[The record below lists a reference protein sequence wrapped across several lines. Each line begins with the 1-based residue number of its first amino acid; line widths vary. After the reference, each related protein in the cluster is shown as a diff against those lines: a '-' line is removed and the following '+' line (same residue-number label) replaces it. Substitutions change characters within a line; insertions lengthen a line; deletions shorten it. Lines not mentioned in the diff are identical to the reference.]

1 MGPDVNM
8 YCLGPGGDPLVVL
21 VHSQH
26 RPLRDQPGAETFL
39 LFPYKIHVQDLVTL
53 NFKILIEI

>member
-21 VHSQH
+21 VHPQH

-39 LFPYKIHVQDLVTL
+39 LFPYNIPVQDLVTL